1 MKVLITGGAGYIG
14 TELAIA
20 LNKVDSINSIIIYD
34 NLARRNH
41 NLFLHSEIQ
50 RGKVIFEE
58 GELLDSRRLDAVL
71 QDVDVVVHLGARVES
86 RLINASHHLYEQI
99 NNWGTAEVVYAV
111 ERAPSVKKIIYSS
124 SIAVYGN
131 SESPVSRKIEPFSRT
146 YYGSSKLRGEAHVQR
161 LFSEKQAAI
170 LRLGN
175 IYGFGTSFRKDP
187 VINQFMFDASFKG
200 KIKVNGKGIQKR
212 GFIHIQKVVNSLKY
226 FILEDF
232 NSDVFDVVEHN
243 LSIYE
248 VTDLIKDK
256 AIYPDC
262 EMQFV
267 NQHLEL
273 RNIEVIPDERITEI
287 LKPYKREITDEIKG
301 FKNQMEN
308 SCKHC

>member
-20 LNKVDSINSIIIYD
+20 LNNVEAVESVVIYD
-34 NLARRNH
+34 NLARRNY
-41 NLFLHSEIQ
+41 NLFLHSGIK
-50 RGKVIFEE
+50 RGKVHFEE
-58 GELLDSRRLDAVL
+58 GELLDSRKLDTVL
-71 QDVDVVVHLGARVES
+71 HDVDVVVHLGARVES

-99 NNWGTAEVVYAV
+99 NNWGTAEVVYAA
-111 ERAPSVKKIIYSS
+111 ERADSVKKFIYSS

-131 SESPVSRKIEPFSRT
+131 ADKPVNCKIEPFPRT

-161 LFSEKQAAI
+161 LFSGKQAAI
-170 LRLGN
+170 LRIGN
-175 IYGFGTSFRKDP
+175 VYGYGTSFRKDP

-212 GFIHIQKVVNSLKY
+212 GFIHIQKVVNTLKH
-226 FILEDF
+226 FILENF
-232 NSDVFDVVEHN
+232 SSDVFDVMEHN
-243 LSIYE
+243 FSVYE
-248 VTDLIKDK
+248 VAGLIKNQ

-273 RNIEVIPDERITEI
+273 RNIEVIPDERIMKI
-287 LKPYKREITDEIKG
+287 LKSCDKNITDEMAE
-301 FKNQMEN
+301 FKNQLEN
-308 SCKHC
+308 SCKTC